1 MEHKE
6 LDIIIPVYNTETY
19 LERCL
24 NSILSQTY
32 KNFNILIID
41 DGSTDSSYGIC
52 EYYAKKHDNINAI
65 HTNNRGLYCAR
76 NLGIQISESKYVGFI
91 DSDDWI
97 EKYML
102 EKLIKDAKQYNADIS
117 ACNMYACKSWSVK
130 REKNEMNDFVDSDT
144 KVFYNDDVLKK
155 YYKLFSVCNKIF
167 KREIFNSIKFPEG
180 KIFEDARTTYK
191 LADKAK
197 IATFNRYNGYNYF
210 QRETGI
216 IGTLDINK
224 MYDRVLMWNEIY
236 EFVSKKLPEEKE
248 YILSRKLNAIFDALG
263 EIKDTTIDTYY
274 KLIDEL
280 QITNSNKNL
289 TEEEKI
295 KIKKYI
301 K

>member
-6 LDIIIPVYNTETY
+6 LDIIVPVYNTEAY

-32 KNFNILIID
+32 KDINILIID
-41 DGSTDSSYGIC
+41 DGSTDSSYDIC
-52 EYYAKKHDNINAI
+52 EYYAKKHDNIKTI
-65 HTNNRGLYCAR
+65 HTNNRGLSCAR
-76 NLGIQISESKYVGFI
+76 NLGIQVSESKYVGFI

-97 EKYML
+97 EKFML

-117 ACNMYACKSWSVK
+117 ACNMYACKSLSVK
-130 REKNEMNDFVDSDT
+130 REKNEINDFEDSDT
-144 KVFYNDDVLKK
+144 KVFYNDDILKK

-167 KREIFNSIKFPEG
+167 KRKLFNSIKFPEG
-180 KIFEDARTTYK
+180 KIFEDARTTYR
-191 LADKAK
+191 LANQAK
-197 IATFNRYNGYNYF
+197 TATFNRYNGYNYF

-236 EFVSKKLPEEKE
+236 EFVGKKIPEEKE
-248 YILSRKLNAIFDALG
+248 YILSRKLNAILDALG
-263 EIKDTTIDTYY
+263 EIKDTTIDIYY
-274 KLIDEL
+274 KLIEEL

-301 K
+301 